1 MSPKGESEQ
10 IQTKMM
16 KDEEKC
22 KNKALTKN
30 RTEME
35 NTKDLKMTLLII
47 IARKNI
53 FKHAVLICCHQIR
66 HLKIYICL
74 YT

>member
-1 MSPKGESEQ
+1 MSPKAESEQ

-16 KDEEKC
+16 KDEEKH
-22 KNKALTKN
+22 KNKAPTKN
-30 RTEME
+30 TTEME

-47 IARKNI
+47 IAGKNV
-53 FKHAVLICCHQIR
+53 KNAVLICCHQIE
-66 HLKIYICL
+66 HLNIYI